1 MNTQMSRKG
10 RAVCSM
16 VLLSV
21 SPWLMPGS
29 VYAADNLSFKGRLV
43 AEPCSI
49 RPGDEALE
57 LDLREVSAQELYLN
71 NRTTGRPFEIHL
83 EGCDT
88 RIADSVTTTFSGVE
102 SAELPGLLRLDGG
115 SAASG
120 VAIGLETPDNTPLPL
135 NITSDKQTL
144 NDGPN
149 TIAFKAFIKGEPRAL
164 ADRLIVAGL
173 FTATSTFT
181 LDYP

>member
-1 MNTQMSRKG
+1 MNKLMNSKG
-10 RAVCSM
+10 RAIVSRVFC
-16 VLLSV
+16 SV
-21 SPWLMPGS
+21 SFWLMADG

-43 AEPCSI
+43 AEPCTI

-57 LDLREVSAQELYLN
+57 IDLREVSAQELYLN
-71 NRTTGRPFEIHL
+71 NRSTGRPFEIHL

-88 RIADSVTTTFSGVE
+88 SIADSVTTTFSGVE

-115 SAASG
+115 SGASG

-144 NDGPN
+144 NEGLN
-149 TIAFKAFIKGEPRAL
+149 NIAFKAYLKGEPRAI
-164 ADRLIVAGL
+164 ADRLIVAGN

>member
-1 MNTQMSRKG
+1 MNTLMNSKG
-10 RAVCSM
+10 RAIVSR
-16 VLLSV
+16 VLFSV
-21 SPWLMPGS
+21 SFWLMTDG

-43 AEPCSI
+43 AEPCTI

-57 LDLREVSAQELYLN
+57 LDLKEASAQELYLN
-71 NRTTGRPFEIHL
+71 NRTTGRSFEIHL

-88 RIADSVTTTFSGVE
+88 SIADSVTTTFSGVE
-102 SAELPGLLRLDGG
+102 STELPGLLRLDGG

-135 NITSDKQTL
+135 NVTSDKQTL

-149 TIAFKAFIKGEPRAL
+149 SIALKAYIKGEPRAL
-164 ADRLIVAGL
+164 TDRLIVAGM

-181 LDYP
+181 LNYP